1 MTTKVWYNPRKA
13 THLSLVRSDVNNAAH
28 QSDLSPPP
36 RSLAGTIAA
45 SLDAG
50 TIVTGVL
57 GFMMVLLINMG
68 IGKLDKLSDG
78 VAQLNNKMAEVVTR
92 GEYQDKKDAAQDDR
106 FVRVTDR
113 VQRLEERVSHLEK

>member
-1 MTTKVWYNPRKA
+1 VNYAAQQP
-13 THLSLVRSDVNNAAH
+13 DVP
-28 QSDLSPPP
+28 PPP
-36 RSLAGTIAA
+36 RTIGGAIAA

-50 TIVTGVL
+50 TIVTGIL

-92 GEYQDKKDAAQDDR
+92 GEYQEKKDAVQDE
-106 FVRVTDR
+106 
-113 VQRLEERVSHLEK
+113 RLLRMSERIQHIEERVSHLEK